1 MMNEI
6 LHILIPIAHAAEAN
20 VSDVANDSVTAL
32 LGLDW
37 KLFIA
42 QLINFAIVLIV
53 LWRWVFKPLGA
64 KLEQRTAKIEKS
76 IKESQEI
83 QDQLKQ
89 VEQYRKAEMEKIRGE
104 ANEIVAKAQKTA
116 EMNKEQIIA
125 EAKKGAEKVLE
136 QSKKE
141 LASEKEKLLAEVREE
156 AATLVVAATEKILRE
171 KLDSKRDVEL
181 IKESLKGLR

>member
-6 LHILIPIAHAAEAN
+6 LQILIPVAHAAEAQAAEA
-20 VSDVANDSVTAL
+20 ANSSVTAL
-32 LGLDW
+32 FGLDW

-42 QLINFAIVLIV
+42 QLFNFAIVLIV

-76 IKESQEI
+76 IKEAQEI

-104 ANEIVAKAQKTA
+104 ATEIVAKAQKTA
-116 EMNKEQIIA
+116 EMNKDQIIA
-125 EAKKGAEKVLE
+125 EAKKSAEKVLE

-141 LASEKEKLLAEVREE
+141 LASEKEKLLIEVREE